1 MFYDRARIF
10 VKAGDGGNGAASF
23 RREKYVPLGGPDG
36 GDGGRGGSVYFRVDP
51 HLNTLIAFKYQQRFQ
66 ADRGGHGMGSKRT
79 GPSGND
85 LYIDVPPG
93 TVVLDD
99 EIGEPIADLVEAGE
113 TFMVARGGQGG
124 LGNQHFATSVH
135 QAPRLAENGEPG
147 QERWVRLELKVIAD
161 VGLVGFPNA
170 GKSTL
175 LAASSAARP
184 KIADYPFTTL
194 EPNLGV
200 VQVGGPGGPT
210 FVMADIPGL
219 IEGAAAGIGL
229 GHEFLRHVE
238 RTRLL
243 IHVLDGSGGLEERDP
258 LVDFR
263 TINEELAAYAPDL
276 AAKPQLVAI
285 NKLDLPETQANLPA
299 LRETLTG
306 EGFEVF
312 PISAATGEGVP
323 ALHQR
328 TMDLLRELPVPEV
341 EAPQRRVYTLEE
353 ANPDQWEVTQLSQ
366 HHFEVTGPR
375 IERLMRM
382 TNFANEEGAARFQRV
397 LESSGISDELEA
409 QGVQPGDIVHIA
421 ESELVWDE
429 EALEAAARE
438 AAGKRRRK
446 TRRQRMAARLGQV
459 VPEEEELPLDEEG

>member
-10 VKAGDGGNGAASF
+10 VTAGGGGNGAVSF
-23 RREKYVPLGGPDG
+23 RREKYVPHGGPDG
-36 GDGGRGGSVYFRVDP
+36 GDGGRGGSVYLRVDP

-66 ADRGGHGMGSKRT
+66 AERGSHGMGAKRT
-79 GPSGND
+79 GHSGAD

-93 TVVLDD
+93 TVVRDD
-99 EIGEPIADLVEAGE
+99 ETGEPLADLVEPGE

-147 QERWVRLELKVIAD
+147 QERWLRLELKVIAD

-175 LAASSAARP
+175 LAASSAAQP

-200 VQVGGPGGPT
+200 VQIGGPGGPT

-243 IHVLDGSGGLEERDP
+243 IHVVDGSGGLEERDP
-258 LVDFR
+258 LEDFR

-276 AAKPQLVAI
+276 AGKPQLVAI
-285 NKLDLPETQANLPA
+285 NKLDLPETQVNLPR
-299 LRETLTG
+299 LRETLAA
-306 EGFEVF
+306 EGYEVF
-312 PISAATGEGVP
+312 AISAATGEGVP
-323 ALHQR
+323 ALLQR
-328 TMDLLRELPVPEV
+328 AMTVLQALPAPKV
-341 EAPQRRVYTLEE
+341 EAPQHRVYTLEGE
-353 ANPDQWEVTQLSQ
+353 SADGWQVARRSP
-366 HHFEVTGPR
+366 HHFQVTGER
-375 IERLMRM
+375 IVRLFRM
-382 TNFANEEGAARFQRV
+382 TDFENEEAAARFQRV
-397 LESSGISDELEA
+397 LEATGISDALEA
-409 QGVQPGDIVHIA
+409 EGILPGDIVHIA
-421 ESELVWDE
+421 DSELVWDE

-438 AAGKRRRK
+438 AAGTRRRK
-446 TRRQRMAARLGQV
+446 TRRQRMAVRLGEL
-459 VPEEEELPLDEEG
+459 PEDEDLPLEEE